1 MGAGKSTVGRLLAER
16 LGVPFV
22 DSDEELTART
32 GRTPREIFDTDG
44 EPVFRALEREVV
56 AELVTDGGDRVVA
69 LGGGALEDAGTRAVL
84 RDAVVVHLDV
94 SHPAV
99 LGRVGGDP
107 GRPMLARPGLDRLH
121 RDRVAT
127 YRAAADA
134 EVLTDG
140 RTPEEVTD
148 AVLGALA
155 DLARRAGAG
164 QGGDVSAGSPDQ
176 LVQ

>member
-22 DSDEELTART
+22 DSDDELTART
-32 GRTPREIFDTDG
+32 GRTPREIFETDG

-69 LGGGALEDAGTRAVL
+69 LGGGALEDAGTRALL
-84 RDAVVVHLDV
+84 RDAVVVHLEV
-94 SHPAV
+94 SHPVV
-99 LGRVGGDP
+99 LARVGGDP
-107 GRPMLARPGLDRLH
+107 GRPVLARPGLDRLY
-121 RDRVAT
+121 RDRLDV

-134 EVLTDG
+134 DVATDG
-140 RTPEEVTD
+140 RTPEDVAG
-148 AVLGALA
+148 AVLDALA
-155 DLARRAGAG
+155 DLAGAGAG
-164 QGGDVSAGSPDQ
+164 QGGGVSAGSSDQ